1 MSEPQR
7 ETVSESPTP
16 SLTGTV
22 LGDQCQRIVDEEK
35 DLFGKEVEG
44 YESAVAADEIEDRLD
59 VHPDGGLRAWLVCM
73 GVNDFDP
80 MTAVF
85 LICAI
90 TVLSRRLLNVWSR
103 QRMGCKCPFMSR
115 AVIQ

>member
-1 MSEPQR
+1 MSGPQQ
-7 ETVSESPTP
+7 ETVDSPPP
-16 SLTGTV
+16 SITGTV
-22 LGDQCQRIVDEEK
+22 SGDQRQRIVDEEK
-35 DLFGKEVEG
+35 DLFDKEVEG
-44 YESAVAADEIEDRLD
+44 YESPVAANVVEDGLD

-90 TVLSRRLLNVWSR
+90 TVLSRRLLNVWTR

>member
-1 MSEPQR
+1 MSRPQQ
-7 ETVSESPTP
+7 ETVDSPPP
-16 SLTGTV
+16 SITGTV
-22 LGDQCQRIVDEEK
+22 SGDQRQRIVDEEK

-80 MTAVF
+80 MTAVSPSH
-85 LICAI
+85 LRYNSAQQA
-90 TVLSRRLLNVWSR
+90 SAQRLVSSMR
-103 QRMGCKCPFMSR
+103 G
-115 AVIQ
+115 V